1 MNNFFGMLSR
11 MKYINRWGLMR
22 NNINENIAEHSLQV
36 MDLQL
41 LEISALAEI

>member
-36 MDLQL
+36 A
-41 LEISALAEI
+41 IIAHGACSYWK

>member
-22 NNINENIAEHSLQV
+22 NTKDENIAEHSLEV
-36 MDLQL
+36 AIIRPMPLR
-41 LEISALAEI
+41 